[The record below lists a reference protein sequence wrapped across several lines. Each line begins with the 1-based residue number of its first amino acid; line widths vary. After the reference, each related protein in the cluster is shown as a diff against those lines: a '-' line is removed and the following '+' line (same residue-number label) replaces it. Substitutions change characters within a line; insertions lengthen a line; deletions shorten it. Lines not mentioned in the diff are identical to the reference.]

1 MKKNFWCNQLCSNDA
16 ENSLWQQTQKI
27 NFEKKNKMFLKLH
40 KEYTQSNLKNCKFD
54 KQRVDSISVLIKV
67 KKLTYKLN
75 ISNIWKIH
83 SVVSITH
90 LKFASEENDFYEKKS
105 TESKSVEIEKNDEID
120 IYKMKKIVA
129 KRIVRIERKKRR
141 KTHSKFKIKW
151 IEWSDHHNKWMKR
164 NELINCKKLLI
175 EFEIVQEAQF

>member
-1 MKKNFWCNQLCSNDA
+1 
-16 ENSLWQQTQKI
+16 
-27 NFEKKNKMFLKLH
+27 MFLKLH

-90 LKFASEENDFYEKKS
+90 LKFASEENNFYEKKL
-105 TESKSVEIEKNDEID
+105 TESKSIEIEKDDEIN
-120 IYKMKKIVA
+120 IYEMKKIVA
-129 KRIVRIERKKRR
+129 KKIVRTEKKRR
-141 KTHSKFKIKW
+141 RTHSKFRIKW
-151 IEWSDHHNKWMKR
+151 IEWNDHHNKWMKR
-164 NELINCKKLLI
+164 NELTNCKKLLI
-175 EFEIVQEAQF
+175 EFEIAQKAQL